1 MFYALVS
8 FMLYDTCKLSSKEIG
23 QTAVQYHLS
32 EVNEY
37 LIANFV
43 KQQN

>member
-8 FMLYDTCKLSSKEIG
+8 FMSYDIRTLSSKERG
-23 QTAVQYHLS
+23 QMAVQNYLS
-32 EVNEY
+32 EVNEN